1 MNSEELTQKYVALDE
16 RVTRHAEQIKTMFNQ
31 IGEAKA
37 IAESV
42 HKLATNVELLAHEQ
56 KSTSN
61 KVDALS
67 GDIEEIK
74 GRPARRWEN
83 AVSTAIKIIVT
94 AIITYALTRAG
105 LQ

>member
-16 RVTRHAEQIKTMFNQ
+16 RVTRHTEQIKTMFNQ

-61 KVDALS
+61 KVDALT
-67 GDIEEIK
+67 GEEIK